1 MKNLVVVVVWVLGG
15 CYSQPQPQPTAQP
28 MPQQPQGDWQQPQ
41 QPGWQQAGSG
51 EYFCSRLE
59 SAAARG
65 SLCFAQ
71 WDRCEGERK
80 AAETDGAR
88 TVACAPQSPV
98 ACFQLQGDPN
108 PSMEMCAASIEDC
121 DLWRHIDREKNGQT
135 GTACEWRHAPGLPR

>member
-1 MKNLVVVVVWVLGG
+1 MKKLILVMLVGA
-15 CYSQPQPQPTAQP
+15 CYSQPQQQPTQGY
-28 MPQQPQGDWQQPQ
+28 PQQQGGYGQQQ
-41 QPGWQQAGSG
+41 GWQGQQQGAA
-51 EYFCSRLE
+51 EYYCARLE
-59 SAAARG
+59 SSAARG

-71 WDRCEGERK
+71 WDRCEAERR
-80 AAETDGAR
+80 AAESDGAR

-135 GTACEWRHAPGLPR
+135 GNACEWRHAPGMPPR